1 MAALGLGSIGTAFFS
16 NLTRYK
22 PLFVV
27 LTTIMLYFS
36 YDIIEKKGAN
46 KTSKII
52 FWISTIVSILIL
64 YSPTLIRLFSR

>member
-1 MAALGLGSIGTAFFS
+1 MATLGLGSIGTAYFS
-16 NLTRYK
+16 NLTKYK

-27 LTTIMLYFS
+27 LTAIMLYFS

-46 KTSKII
+46 KVSKII
-52 FWISTIVSILIL
+52 FWFSAIISILVL